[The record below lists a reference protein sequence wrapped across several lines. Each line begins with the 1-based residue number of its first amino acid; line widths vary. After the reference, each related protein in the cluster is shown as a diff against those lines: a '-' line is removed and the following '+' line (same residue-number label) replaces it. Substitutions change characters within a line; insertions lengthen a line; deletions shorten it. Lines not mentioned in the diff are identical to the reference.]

1 MANPMMLSQM
11 VRLYVKPSMG
21 GQIIMRSPTTRQTS
35 PRVKAAQIRFAE
47 HAKGNNIAGACRGKK
62 GRSFYGCL
70 MTEGHRQ
77 FAGGRA

>member
-11 VRLYVKPSMG
+11 VKLYVKPSLG

-35 PRVKAAQIRFAE
+35 DRVKAAQMRFADNM
-47 HAKGNNIAGACRGKK
+47 KGKNIAGACRGKK

-70 MTEGHRQ
+70 RTEGHRAW
-77 FAGGRA
+77 AGR